1 MGGKKKPT
9 LSQLAK
15 KAEKEKAQQQ
25 PQKGKK
31 EVKKEEAPA
40 KRTIQT
46 LDEKIFQTIAKEV
59 QSMKVVTPY
68 EVASKYGIKM
78 TKWEDIRNLDG
89 LIVAVGHDVY
99 KEMGPQKLL
108 SLVRHGG
115 VVVDAKSMLKP
126 SMMDRG
132 IAYWSL

>member
-1 MGGKKKPT
+1 MGGKKRPT

-15 KAEKEKAQQQ
+15 KAEKEKAQQ

-68 EVASKYGIKM
+68 EIASKYGIKI
-78 TKWEDIRNLDG
+78 TTAFKVLRALRERGDLQ
-89 LIVAVGHDVY
+89 LVAKGHRTEVY
-99 KEMGPQKLL
+99 VP
-108 SLVRHGG
+108 R
-115 VVVDAKSMLKP
+115 KS
-126 SMMDRG
+126 
-132 IAYWSL
+132 